1 MKTENLS
8 TLKIH
13 KLSREQYERELT
25 EGRIDESALYLV
37 PDEEEDSASPIILE
51 EVSRT
56 YETKSDAAAKLEEA
70 KTYADEAAMTVK
82 DDLLNG
88 AGDAYDTLKE
98 LGELIDNNQDA
109 LDALSAIADGKAAAE
124 HDHVIADVTGLQDT
138 LNGIANTYET
148 KSDALKKIQAANEYT
163 DEAIALAKE
172 ELAGNIGA
180 DPETIKY
187 TPQHLSEEEKAQARA
202 NIGIEFSDENALD
215 LLAEVGIITP
225 TVNEE
230 GLLFVDEDGA
240 IYSVI

>member
-82 DDLLNG
+82 NDLLNG

-98 LGELIDNNQDA
+98 LGELIDNSQDA
-109 LDALSAIADGKAAAE
+109 LDALSAIADGKADAE